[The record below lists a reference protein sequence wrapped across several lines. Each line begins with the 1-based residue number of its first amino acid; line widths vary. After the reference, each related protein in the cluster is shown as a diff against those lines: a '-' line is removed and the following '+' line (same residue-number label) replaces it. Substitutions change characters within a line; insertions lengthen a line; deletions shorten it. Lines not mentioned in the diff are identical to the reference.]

1 MKLFTKIGLVVA
13 AIAGVSVPA
22 SATVF
27 DITLSGTFAT
37 GVDDLGLFF
46 PTAHTPLVGDAFS
59 IEYILTVGPE
69 TVTTDSDGV
78 SPLYK
83 YDTSGDLQ
91 VKVTINGKTFAY
103 TGTAQSVY
111 DKTDHAAS
119 GGNPAFSRID
129 FNTYDG
135 INSINQSL
143 TVDNA
148 PLGPLAGFSPGS
160 LGHSSLNMS
169 LFGGAVRGS
178 SVDSIA
184 ISTVPELASWM
195 LMVGGLGA
203 VGAALR
209 RRKPVFVA

>member
-1 MKLFTKIGLVVA
+1 MKLLTKIGLIA
-13 AIAGVSVPA
+13 AAMAGMSAPA

-37 GVDDLGLFF
+37 GVDDMGLFF
-46 PTAHTPLVGDAFS
+46 PAHTALAGDAFS

-69 TVTTDSDGV
+69 TITTDSDGI

-83 YDTSGDLQ
+83 YDTSGNLK
-91 VKVTINGKTFAY
+91 VEVTINGKTFTY

-111 DKTDHAAS
+111 DKTDHAAA

-135 INSINQSL
+135 LNSINQSL

-160 LGHSSLNMS
+160 LGHSMLNMS
-169 LFGGAVRGS
+169 LFSGAVRGS

-184 ISTVPELASWM
+184 ISSVPELASWM

-209 RRKPVFVA
+209 RRKPVFAA